1 MAVATTGAIYK
12 SLSFDGVESRN
23 FGVYITGEAVYN
35 APARNVEMISIP
47 GRSGAFALDK
57 GRFENVEVTYP
68 AGIFADNETD
78 FANAISDFRN
88 YLCSRKGYCRLVDEY
103 NPEEYRMAIYKSGL
117 EVTPAQLK
125 AGEFNIVFDCKPQR
139 YLMSGET
146 EITVADGEEITNP
159 TRFESSPLLKVEGYG
174 TIGFNDYAIE
184 LDNAT
189 MGSITLANQKV
200 FTDAGTTIDLLLS
213 YMNSGDTIEIM
224 RSTYAWKLRGT
235 GSSVSGLGI
244 ASWSDSQPDVSTH
257 PGIPIPYTT
266 IPLVSFQ
273 YGTSGS
279 YTNTTT
285 INGSYYQT
293 SWVSYTA
300 YIITTISYDGDE
312 TITIT
317 RTTSGFPAQVAVS
330 FDIGTS
336 TVGEVVGDSTTPALG
351 HPTYIDCDLGETYSI
366 DSGGNVYSLDR
377 AVDLGSSLPKLG
389 IGTNVIS
396 YDDTITELKITPR
409 WWKV

>member
-1 MAVATTGAIYK
+1 M
-12 SLSFDGVESRN
+12 
-23 FGVYITGEAVYN
+23 
-35 APARNVEMISIP
+35 
-47 GRSGAFALDK
+47 
-57 GRFENVEVTYP
+57 
-68 AGIFADNETD
+68 
-78 FANAISDFRN
+78 
-88 YLCSRKGYCRLVDEY
+88 
-103 NPEEYRMAIYKSGL
+103 
-117 EVTPAQLK
+117 
-125 AGEFNIVFDCKPQR
+125 
-139 YLMSGET
+139 
-146 EITVADGEEITNP
+146 NP
-159 TRFESSPLLKVEGYG
+159 TLFESSPLLEVEGYG
-174 TIGFNDYAIE
+174 TISFNDYAIE
-184 LDNAT
+184 LENAT
-189 MGSITLANQKV
+189 MGTITLAGQKV
-200 FTDAGTTIDLLLS
+200 FTAAGTTVDLTLS
-213 YMNSGDTIEIM
+213 YMNNGDTIEIM

-235 GSSVSGLGI
+235 GASVSGLGI
-244 ASWSDSQPDVSTH
+244 SSVSDSQPDVSTH
-257 PGIPIPYTT
+257 TGIPIPYTT

-330 FDIGTS
+330 FDISTS
-336 TVGEVVGDSTTPALG
+336 TVGEVVGESTTPALG

-366 DSGGNVYSLDR
+366 DPDGNVYSLDR
-377 AVDLGSSLPKLG
+377 AVDLGSGLPKLG

>member
-1 MAVATTGAIYK
+1 MAVMQNKLVFGTVDSSTYGIYI
-12 SLSFDGVESRN
+12 SGEGV
-23 FGVYITGEAVYN
+23 FN
-35 APARNVEMISIP
+35 APKRDVEMIAIP
-47 GRSGAFALDK
+47 GRNGAFALDK
-57 GRFENVEVTYP
+57 GRFENITVTYP
-68 AGIFADNETD
+68 AFTYETTMAT
-78 FANAISDFRN
+78 FKQNLANFRN
-88 YLCSRKGYCRLVDEY
+88 ALSAQKGYQRLTDTFHTD
-103 NPEEYRMAIYKSGL
+103 EYRMATFIDGL
-117 EVTPAQLK
+117 EVKPIKYNTAS
-125 AGEFNIVFDCKPQR
+125 EFNITFDCKPQR
-139 YLMSGET
+139 WLMSGEAA
-146 EITVADGEEITNP
+146 VDVSDGDTLMNP
-159 TRFESSPLLKVEGYG
+159 TMFESSPLLEVEGYG

-184 LDNAT
+184 LENAT
-189 MGSITLANQKV
+189 MGTITLAGQKV
-200 FTDAGTTIDLLLS
+200 FTAAGTTVDLTLS

-317 RTTSGFPAQVAVS
+317 RTASGFPAQVAVS
-330 FDIGTS
+330 FDISTS